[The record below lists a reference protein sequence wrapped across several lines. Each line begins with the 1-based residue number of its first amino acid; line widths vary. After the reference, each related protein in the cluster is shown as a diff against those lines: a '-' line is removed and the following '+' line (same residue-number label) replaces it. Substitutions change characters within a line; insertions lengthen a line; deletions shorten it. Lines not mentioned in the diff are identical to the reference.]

1 MGSCERIIICSLLIL
16 ISPGCASFQIEPSA
30 IEEPSA
36 AHKPS
41 ATHKPTGKNKSSP
54 KNTVAIDGKTTEV
67 LRAAPPHGWHQIY
80 QLNNDAVRLADFV
93 PQGQTNLAWKT
104 KLSFESHSDLVDLD
118 PIEILLSEAKKTEE
132 KCSFI
137 QHFNFFSG
145 YENNYPTSLRLIMC
159 GENEHLKKGELSMLK
174 VIKGEDFL
182 YIIRFLKRITPFKV
196 NQPDVERS
204 EIATWSDYLRKIS
217 LCNTADP
224 EHPC

>member
-16 ISPGCASFQIEPSA
+16 TSPDCASFEIEPSAVEEPSA

-36 AHKPS
+36 AHKP
-41 ATHKPTGKNKSSP
+41 KGKNKSSP

-104 KLSFESHSDLVDLD
+104 KLSFESHSNLVDLD
-118 PIEILLSEAKKTEE
+118 PIEILLSEAKKNEE

-137 QHFNFFSG
+137 QHFNFKCFVCFI
-145 YENNYPTSLRLIMC
+145 N
-159 GENEHLKKGELSMLK
+159 
-174 VIKGEDFL
+174 
-182 YIIRFLKRITPFKV
+182 
-196 NQPDVERS
+196 
-204 EIATWSDYLRKIS
+204 
-217 LCNTADP
+217 
-224 EHPC
+224 